1 MAHDQKWFEMVDLK
15 KRSLTRASWV
25 PLRACDDSRKRG
37 KYGYLGYEE
46 EYFGAIAVLFPANES
61 EKALAHQWTDFS
73 FGASHK
79 PYVENSKYIPAGT
92 YESYRNELAGNHAV
106 LIQSFDTGE
115 PTVWH
120 LTQDIVLGL
129 GLHREGDAWLRSEE
143 DYLKVARIRRSTE
156 GDPIRFEI
164 RPEQLRDFLCA
175 RGCGLL
181 VATYQSR
188 KEIVDSQPEFEWEEG
203 DVTET
208 GKHYRWRGSIRPIHE
223 GGMPYGRKTAVF
235 HVGRTNIDQEDDLPT
250 YGMPG
255 EDEFESKSWEISDT
269 GEKLF
274 LMMGEMWRTQ
284 WIPPSDTSPRVRE
297 DRIKAQIPFI
307 IEPSGKVLHG
317 EKLEFHR
324 GWLWFRPSVIQSLLE
339 KRRGFLQWYTEDTGN
354 VGPAL
359 YDGVHFGVNDIGLIN
374 VLAKDIALL
383 PEIYQKVWA
392 THNVVP
398 DGKVCRELLMSQ
410 MEGKPADTVA
420 PEALLV
426 RAIDHLKKASVDFM
440 GGPIL
445 KEHPAADKIRAR
457 VHRFHGDSIEG
468 ICFLCKELTR
478 LTIERINVALLK
490 KADPTGDR
498 QLGPIKR
505 LAHFLDSKGFDGRTI
520 TAPLAGA
527 YELRAGDAHLPSDEI
542 SDALSLLGID
552 KMTDH
557 QKMAK
562 QTIHKIAFSLG
573 TTGDVIIKSYQAI

>member
-1 MAHDQKWFEMVDLK
+1 MAHDQKWFEMVDFK

-25 PLRACDDSRKRG
+25 PLRACDDSRTRG
-37 KYGYLGYEE
+37 KYGCVGYEE
-46 EYFGAIAVLFPANES
+46 EYFGAIALLFPANES
-61 EKALAHQWTDFS
+61 EKALAHDWTDFS
-73 FGASHK
+73 FGASHQ
-79 PYVENSKYIPAGT
+79 PYVENGKYIPAGT
-92 YESYRNELAGNHAV
+92 YESSRNELAGSHAV

-115 PTVWH
+115 PSVWH

-129 GLHREGDAWLRSEE
+129 GLHREEDAWLRSEE
-143 DYLKVARIRRSTE
+143 DYLKVARILRSE
-156 GDPIRFEI
+156 ESAPIRFEI
-164 RPEQLRDFLCA
+164 RLEQLRDFLCA

-188 KEIVDSQPEFEWEEG
+188 KEIVDSQPEFDWEEG
-203 DVTET
+203 TATET
-208 GKHYRWRGSIRPIHE
+208 GKHYRWGGAIRMIHE
-223 GGMPYGRKTAVF
+223 GGMPYGGKTAVF
-235 HVGRTNIDQEDDLPT
+235 HVGRTNIDQEEDLPT

-274 LMMGEMWRTQ
+274 LVMGEMWRTQ
-284 WIPPSDTSPRVRE
+284 WISPSDTSPRVRKDCIE
-297 DRIKAQIPFI
+297 AQIPFI

-339 KRRGFLQWYTEDTGN
+339 KRRGFLQWYTEETGN
-354 VGPAL
+354 VGSAR
-359 YDGVHFGVNDIGLIN
+359 YGVHFGVNDIGLIN

-410 MEGKPADTVA
+410 METKPADTMA

-426 RAIDHLKKASVDFM
+426 CAIDHLQKASADFM

-445 KEHPAADKIRAR
+445 KEHSAADKIGAR

-490 KADPTGDR
+490 KADPSGEN
-498 QLGPIKR
+498 QLGSIKR
-505 LAHFLDSKGFDGRTI
+505 LAHFLDSKGSDGRTI

-562 QTIHKIAFSLG
+562 EVIHKVAFSLG